1 MVSRFG
7 EEMND
12 QLGGEVIEKFT
23 FEQQSTNVVEMLDFT
38 SRYFMQNSGGQNSD
52 EKLLIIVSDGRG
64 IFSQGR
70 AQVAETIKRARSRG
84 IFIILIIIDNPK
96 ADKSIKD
103 IKSAQF
109 VDGKVIWK
117 SYLDEFPF
125 PYYLILRDI
134 ERMPN
139 CLADALR
146 QWFQLIEAE
155 S

>member
-1 MVSRFG
+1 MKV
-7 EEMND
+7 
-12 QLGGEVIEKFT
+12 
-23 FEQQSTNVVEMLDFT
+23 DF
-38 SRYFMQNSGGQNSD
+38 RYFTQNGSHSD
-52 EKLLIIVSDGRG
+52 EKLLIVVSDGRG

-70 AQVAETIKRARSRG
+70 DKVAETIKHARSRG

-96 ADKSIKD
+96 AEKSIKD

-109 VDGKVIWK
+109 KDGKVIWK

-134 ERMPN
+134 EKMPN